1 MSSLQSPPP
10 ELEAEEAGT
19 ALRLRRHQHRD
30 LILVSYFDLWGEG
43 NPINKLTKVKL
54 CNVMNS

>member
-19 ALRLRRHQHRD
+19 ALRLWCHQHWH
-30 LILVSYFDLWGEG
+30 LVLVSYFDLWVEG